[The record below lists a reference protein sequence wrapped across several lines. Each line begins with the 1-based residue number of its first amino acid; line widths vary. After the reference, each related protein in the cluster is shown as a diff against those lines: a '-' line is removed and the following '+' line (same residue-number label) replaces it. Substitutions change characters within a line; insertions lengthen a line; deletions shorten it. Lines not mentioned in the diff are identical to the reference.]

1 MPKHSAPFP
10 FCFQG
15 ATPWWA
21 PRSSASVCKHHWP
34 SHIASQLPEINR
46 PFPFSFQSSTPWW
59 EPTPSAAITCRNA
72 SPSTYRRTVCRPFS
86 SFVPELHPSVG
97 ILFPASCQ
105 STTQWWAPFSQFPSR
120 ATPTGG
126 HSFPQSFH
134 RATPRW
140 STQLTGLSFRY
151 HRPELCLV
159 LVSRE
164 APVLTRRAT

>member
-1 MPKHSAPFP
+1 MPKHNAPFP

-46 PFPFSFQSSTPWW
+46 PFPFSFQTSTPWW

-72 SPSTYRRTVCRPFS
+72 SPSTYRRTVCRPFPLLFQNS
-86 SFVPELHPSVG
+86 THRWAFFSPLLARAPPSGGHPFPNFLPE
-97 ILFPASCQ
+97 
-105 STTQWWAPFSQFPSR
+105 R
-120 ATPTGG
+120 PTGG
-126 HSFPQSFH
+126 HSFPISFH
-134 RATPRW
+134 RATLRW
-140 STQLTGLSFRY
+140 STQLTGLSFRH
-151 HRPELCLV
+151 HRHELCLV